1 MTPEGHN
8 SMILAPAKVNLHLG
22 VHALKDAR
30 GYHRV
35 DSVMVALDLSDVVI
49 CRDAEGLSVTFE
61 PPVDIAQERTTAWR
75 AARLLA
81 DELGV
86 EPDVAITIERYIP
99 EQAGLGG
106 SSTDAG
112 AVLRLLAERWGVEAR
127 DPRVVS
133 VAKRVGA
140 DVAFFLDPRAAY
152 LAGAG
157 DELVE
162 TFAQVPPMPMVLV
175 MPPCKGGSTPAAYA
189 AYDED
194 PVEPADPQPMCDALR
209 KGDVAAVARLLSN
222 NLAPAA
228 RLLAPEVGEAE
239 GWLKAQPG
247 VIAAQVTGS
256 GACSF
261 AIVEDASCAE
271 EITRAAKNKGWW
283 AKPAMTVGFVGD
295 FC

>member
-1 MTPEGHN
+1 MASDNT
-8 SMILAPAKVNLHLG
+8 ILAPAKVNLHLG
-22 VHALKDAR
+22 VHAQKDER

-35 DSVMVALDLSDVVI
+35 DSVMIALDLADVVSAH
-49 CRDAEGLSVTFE
+49 DANGLSVTFE
-61 PPVDIAQERTTAWR
+61 PAVDAPLEKTTAWR

-86 EPDVAITIERYIP
+86 EPDVAITIERHIP

-106 SSTDAG
+106 SSADAG
-112 AVLRLLAERWGVEAR
+112 AVLRLLAERWGVEPH

-133 VAKRVGA
+133 VARRIGA

-157 DELVE
+157 DVLVE
-162 TFAQVPPMPMVLV
+162 TFSQVPLMQMVLV
-175 MPPCKGGSTPAAYA
+175 MPACEGGSTPAAYA
-189 AYDED
+189 AFDAD
-194 PVEPADPQPMCDALR
+194 PVDPASPEPMREALR
-209 KGDVAAVARLLSN
+209 EGDVASAAQLITN

-239 GWLKAQPG
+239 RWLLAQPG

-261 AIVEDASCAE
+261 AIVETTA
-271 EITRAAKNKGWW
+271 AAKRIAQAAEIRGWW
-283 AKPAMTVGFVGD
+283 AKPAKTVGFVGD